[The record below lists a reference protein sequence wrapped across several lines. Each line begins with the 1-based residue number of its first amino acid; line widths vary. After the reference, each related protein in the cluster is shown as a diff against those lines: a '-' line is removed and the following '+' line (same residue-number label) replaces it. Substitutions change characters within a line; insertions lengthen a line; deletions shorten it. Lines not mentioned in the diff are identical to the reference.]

1 MANGKQ
7 DLVKRLEKEGFKYK
21 VIENKPIYRL
31 LESNL
36 LYVVLR
42 DTKFTIHLFT
52 YEDTYK
58 VKTISYDKYNDS
70 TVDNFLLYLI
80 TNQ

>member
-1 MANGKQ
+1 MSSKKEE
-7 DLVKRLEKEGFKYK
+7 LMKRLTLEGFKYK
-21 VIENKPIYRL
+21 VIDNKPVYRL

-36 LYVVLR
+36 LYVILR

-58 VKTISYDKYNDS
+58 VKTVSYDKYDDS
-70 TVDNFLLYLI
+70 QVTDFLKYLI

>member
-1 MANGKQ
+1 MGSKKEE
-7 DLVKRLEKEGFKYK
+7 LMRRLTLEGFKFK
-21 VIENKPIYRL
+21 VIDNKPVYRL

-36 LYVVLR
+36 LYVILT

-58 VKTISYDKYNDS
+58 VKTVSYDKYDDS
-70 TVDNFLLYLI
+70 QVTDFLKYLI

>member
-1 MANGKQ
+1 MSSKKEE
-7 DLVKRLEKEGFKYK
+7 LIKRLTLEGFKFK
-21 VIENKPIYRL
+21 VIDNKPVYRL

-36 LYVVLR
+36 LYVILR
-42 DTKFTIHLFT
+42 DTKFTVHLFT

-58 VKTISYDKYNDS
+58 VKTVSYDKYDDS
-70 TVDNFLLYLI
+70 QVTDFLKYLI

>member
-1 MANGKQ
+1 MSSKKEE
-7 DLVKRLEKEGFKYK
+7 LMKRLTLEGFKYK
-21 VIENKPIYRL
+21 VIDNKPVYRL

-36 LYVVLR
+36 LYVILR
-42 DTKFTIHLFT
+42 DTKFTVHLFT

-58 VKTISYDKYNDS
+58 VKTVSYDKYDDS
-70 TVDNFLLYLI
+70 QVTNFLKYLI